1 VPYCVI
7 VAVNFVFR
15 VAYFREDGTCIIGLQ
30 SKSVMPLI
38 IFDAVLNFYLTL
50 LFVIPLRKLY
60 SYKNSPNSILRTVT
74 LRSFVGSLATLT
86 SSVVNLTVL
95 MILKGEAAWICLMC
109 CNADVLFSV
118 LVLHWVTS
126 KDKASTTNSSADAY
140 SGQNASHIQ
149 RNKNSAGS
157 MGPYSVADKLGVF
170 DVSKAREGTV
180 TTHISAQELKARED
194 EESDLDLKASGQ
206 RSSIPLGKIKVQVGR
221 VIEVES
227 RPRGDPPTPVSEGG
241 EDISAAR
248 RISQGGSGRSTE
260 ELVEERVPQSW
271 LRAGT

>member
-1 VPYCVI
+1 
-7 VAVNFVFR
+7 
-15 VAYFREDGTCIIGLQ
+15 VAYFREDGTCIIGLP
-30 SKSVMPLI
+30 SGTVMPLI
-38 IFDAVLNFYLTL
+38 IIDAVLNFYLTL

-60 SYKNSPNSILRTVT
+60 SYKNSPNSGLRTIT

-95 MILKGEAAWICLMC
+95 MVLKGEAAWICLMC

-126 KDKASTTNSSADAY
+126 KDKPSTASSHDQYSA
-140 SGQNASHIQ
+140 QNASHVQ
-149 RNKNSAGS
+149 RTKMSGGS
-157 MGPYSVADKLGVF
+157 TSGPYSVVDKLGVF
-170 DVSKAREGTV
+170 DAKKVTREGTV
-180 TTHISAQELKARED
+180 TTHISAQELKTMED
-194 EESDLDLKASGQ
+194 EERDMASNERGQ

-221 VIEVES
+221 VVQVES
-227 RPRGDPPTPVSEGG
+227 RPRSESPTGKSDLC
-241 EDISAAR
+241 EDISEVR

-271 LRAGT
+271 LGANR